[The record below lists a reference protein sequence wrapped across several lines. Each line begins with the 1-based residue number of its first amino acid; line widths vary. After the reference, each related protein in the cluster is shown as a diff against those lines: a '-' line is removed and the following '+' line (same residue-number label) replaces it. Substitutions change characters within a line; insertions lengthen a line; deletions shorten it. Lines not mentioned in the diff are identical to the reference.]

1 MTGLNWTWIAI
12 ALTVPGALGVLVAIP
27 LWLKQQPIF
36 GNLVGTAVIFGAALG
51 FMLRERIEL
60 NQLTQRCLDQGGLA
74 CVPDPSGFTRD
85 AIYAFIALFEVM
97 VLFSVSLKVEEKV
110 RRRGYAPEWR

>member
-1 MTGLNWTWIAI
+1 VNELNWSWIAL
-12 ALTVPGALGVLVAIP
+12 ALTVPGLVGALIAVPI
-27 LWLKQQPIF
+27 WLKGQPIL
-36 GNLVGTAVIFGAALG
+36 GNLAGTIVIFGAAVGLI
-51 FMLRERIEL
+51 LRERVEL
-60 NQLTQRCLDQGGLA
+60 DRLAEACLDRGFV
-74 CVPDPSGFTRD
+74 CFPEPSAFTRY

>member
-1 MTGLNWTWIAI
+1 MHDLSWWWIVLE
-12 ALTVPGALGVLVAIP
+12 LTVPPLAAGVVALPV
-27 LWLKQQPIF
+27 WLKGEPIF
-36 GNLVGTAVIFGAALG
+36 GNLVGTAVIFGSAVGLI
-51 FMLRERIEL
+51 LRERVEL
-60 NQLTQRCLDQGGLA
+60 EAVAQQCLDQGYT
-74 CVPDPSGFTRD
+74 CWPDPSAFTRY